1 MSWFKKAGGDISNSW
16 KKSDAGRAVS
26 GSTDGF
32 NKSLDI
38 NRKGFNKDWVPGL
51 RVAGATGLGYAV
63 GGPIGAGI
71 AGGLTAAGQY
81 GKKGGGEQGPPQPE
95 KNWWEVGRPETRR
108 EITNKEGKLNDGFK
122 LEAGQVQAPGSRMT
136 ELDSRLNKAGDVGF
150 LNAGNI
156 GAGAAL
162 AGLSARSLSNDLSSQ
177 AQARMGLIDQQRRAG
192 MDAMNANVAGS
203 TAGAMSNLAASGGMD
218 SGARQRLASDAI
230 KARMGG
236 ASGLFNQAAQNKSQV
251 GITDL
256 ANQYDLQTRM
266 PGMFMDYGRNQ
277 MAADQFNSSLAMDK
291 VNAYQNQ
298 GRMEDDRSMIASR
311 DNVDNAMRANQFNIQ
326 NQIADRSAS
335 DAFDMDKWKT
345 SNAAKAGELT
355 ANAQNYYAQQQSKR
369 GLLGNRGGI
378 LGTGLGE

>member
-1 MSWFKKAGGDISNSW
+1 
-16 KKSDAGRAVS
+16 
-26 GSTDGF
+26 
-32 NKSLDI
+32 
-38 NRKGFNKDWVPGL
+38 
-51 RVAGATGLGYAV
+51 
-63 GGPIGAGI
+63 
-71 AGGLTAAGQY
+71 
-81 GKKGGGEQGPPQPE
+81 
-95 KNWWEVGRPETRR
+95 
-108 EITNKEGKLNDGFK
+108 
-122 LEAGQVQAPGSRMT
+122 
-136 ELDSRLNKAGDVGF
+136 
-150 LNAGNI
+150 
-156 GAGAAL
+156 
-162 AGLSARSLSNDLSSQ
+162 
-177 AQARMGLIDQQRRAG
+177 MGLIDQQRRAG
-192 MDAMNANVAGS
+192 MDAMNANVAGAS
-203 TAGAMSNLAASGGMD
+203 AGAMSNLAASGGMD

-311 DNVDNAMRANQFNIQ
+311 DNVDNTMRANQFNIQ

-345 SNAAKAGELT
+345 SNAAKAGELS
-355 ANAQNYYAQQQSKR
+355 ANAQNYYADKQSKK
-369 GLLGNRGGI
+369 GLLGDKGGF
-378 LGTGLGE
+378 LGLGW

>member
-1 MSWFKKAGGDISNSW
+1 MSWFKKAGGNISNSW

-38 NRKGFNKDWVPGL
+38 NRKGFNKDVVPGL
-51 RVAGATGLGYAV
+51 RVAGATGLGFAV

-71 AGGLTAAGQY
+71 AGGLTAVGQY
-81 GKKGGGEQGPPQPE
+81 GNKNGAGDQGPPQPE
-95 KNWWEVGRPETRR
+95 KNWWEVGRPDTRR

-122 LEAGQVQAPGSRMT
+122 LEAGQVQTPGSRIG
-136 ELDSRLNKAGDVGF
+136 ELDRRLDGVNGVNFANVG
-150 LNAGNI
+150 NV
-156 GAGAAL
+156 GAGVAL

-177 AQARMGLIDQQRRAG
+177 AQARMGLIDQQMRG
-192 MDAMNANVAGS
+192 SMDALNQNAAGGL
-203 TAGAMSNLAASGGMD
+203 AGGMSNLAASGGMD
-218 SGARQRLASDAI
+218 SGARARMASDAM
-230 KARMGG
+230 KARMSG
-236 ASGLFNQAAQNKSQV
+236 ASSIFNNAGQNKSQV

-277 MAADQFNSSLAMDK
+277 MAADQFNAGLGMDK
-291 VNAYQNQ
+291 VNAFQNQ

-311 DNVDNAMRANQFNIQ
+311 DNVDNTMRANQFNIQ

-345 SNAAKAGELT
+345 SNAAKAGELA
-355 ANAQNYYAQQQSKR
+355 ANSQNYYAEQQSKR

-378 LGTGLGE
+378 LGTGWG